1 MTMEQL
7 SAAYREAAEAIAA
20 RIRELNEEIKA
31 SSDLEEIDKLQ
42 RRIAELRPL
51 LREARELADLTAHYY
66 ERGYHR
72 NGKYTV

>member
-1 MTMEQL
+1 MTMEEL
-7 SAAYREAAEAIAA
+7 SEAYRQAAEAIAG
-20 RIRELNEEIKA
+20 RIGELREEMKTTDDAERR
-31 SSDLEEIDKLQ
+31 DRLQ

-51 LREARELADLTAHYY
+51 RREARELAELTAHYY

>member
-1 MTMEQL
+1 MTMEEL
-7 SAAYREAAEAIAA
+7 SAAYRQAAEATAG
-20 RIRELNEEIKA
+20 RIRELHEAVKA
-31 SSDLEEIDKLQ
+31 SDDPEETDILR

-51 LREARELADLTAHYY
+51 RREARELADLTAHYY

>member
-7 SAAYREAAEAIAA
+7 SAAYRQAAEAIAA
-20 RIRELNEEIKA
+20 RIRELNEVIKA
-31 SSDLEEIDKLQ
+31 SEDPEEIDRLR

-51 LREARELADLTAHYY
+51 QREARELADLTAHYY

-72 NGKYTV
+72 NGKYTL

>member
-1 MTMEQL
+1 MMMEQL
-7 SAAYREAAEAIAA
+7 SAAYREAAEAISA
-20 RIRELNEEIKA
+20 RIRELNEQIKN
-31 SSDLEEIDKLQ
+31 SEDLDEIDKLR

-51 LREARELADLTAHYY
+51 QREARELAELTAHYY

>member
-7 SAAYREAAEAIAA
+7 SAAYRQAADAIAA
-20 RIRELNEEIKA
+20 RIRELNEIIKA
-31 SSDLEEIDKLQ
+31 SEEPEEIDKLR

-51 LREARELADLTAHYY
+51 QREARELAELTAHYY

-72 NGKYTV
+72 NGKYTL